1 MFTRITR
8 IFTDRQ
14 AIVLLGMLACSV
26 VSFAVESRS
35 GGLARPNILI
45 IMADDM
51 GFSDVGSYGGEIPT
65 PNLDRLAAG
74 GLRFTQFYNTS
85 RCAPTRASLLTGLYP
100 HQAGIGCDTSD
111 RHKPGYRGRLADHCI
126 TIAECLR
133 PAGYRTFITGKW
145 HIGIDR
151 PYWPLRRGFDR
162 FYGSEHG
169 GGHQFRMLPG
179 RHLIL
184 DDEVIEPGP
193 GWFSTT
199 AFTDYAVQFIKE
211 SLDLNQPFFGYVAYF
226 APHYPLQA
234 LPQDIQRH
242 VGRYRQGWEPLRVA
256 RHQRQLELGI
266 IHPTWA
272 LSPPDPD
279 IPAWS
284 TVQNKE
290 EMDLRMAVYAAMV
303 DEIDQGVGRI
313 VQTLAKH
320 SILDNTLLLF
330 LSDNGACPTG
340 GPLGAAGM
348 RRGNPRAATGSADS
362 FVAYGSAW
370 ANVGNTPFRRYKAE
384 VYEGGIAAPLIVHW
398 PAQIQDRNALRRQVA
413 HVIDLL
419 PTCLDVSGVQSPKTR
434 GGQAVL
440 PPEGRSLVPAF
451 HNQAIVRPALFW
463 EHMGNRAVRA
473 GKWKLVGPNGQPWEL
488 YDIEA
493 DRTEL
498 HNAAGLHPDVV
509 RTMAERYEQWARRC
523 NVVRP

>member
-1 MFTRITR
+1 MMIKQFQCMFTTLVV
-8 IFTDRQ
+8 
-14 AIVLLGMLACSV
+14 AAAC
-26 VSFAVESRS
+26 AVAETP
-35 GGLARPNILI
+35 RPNILI

-51 GFSDVGSYGGEIPT
+51 GFADAGCYGGEIAT

-100 HQAGIGCDTSD
+100 HQTGIGCDTQD
-111 RHKPGYRGRLADHCI
+111 WKKPGYRGFLNDRCV

-133 PAGYRTFITGKW
+133 PAGYRTFISGKW
-145 HIGIDR
+145 HVGLER
-151 PYWPLRRGFDR
+151 EHWPLRRGFDR

-184 DDEVIEPGP
+184 DNEIIQPGP
-193 GWFSTT
+193 DWFSTT
-199 AFTDYAVQFIKE
+199 AFTDYAVRFIDEAVALKK
-211 SLDLNQPFFGYVAYF
+211 PFFGYVAYF

-242 VGRYRQGWEPLRVA
+242 VGRYSRGWEPVRAA
-256 RHQRQLELGI
+256 RYQRQLELGI
-266 IHPTWA
+266 IRSDWP

-279 IPAWS
+279 IPDWAS
-284 TVQNKE
+284 VKDKK

-313 VQTLAKH
+313 IEALRKQQA
-320 SILDNTLLLF
+320 LDNTLLIF

-340 GPLGAAGM
+340 GPLGTAGM
-348 RRGNPRAATGSADS
+348 RRGNPLAITGTADS
-362 FVAYGSAW
+362 YVAYGSAW
-370 ANVGNTPFRRYKAE
+370 ANAGNTPFRRYKAE

-398 PAQIQDRNALRRQVA
+398 PSRIKDRGALRHQVS

-419 PTCLDVSGVQSPKTR
+419 PTCLDVAGAKHPTGS
-434 GGQAVL
+434 AV
-440 PPEGRSLVPAF
+440 PTEGRSLVPSFDDKPIEREAMC
-451 HNQAIVRPALFW
+451 W
-463 EHMGNRAVRA
+463 EHMGHRAVRL
-473 GKWKLVGPNGQPWEL
+473 GKWKLVAPHSGKWEL
-488 YDIEA
+488 YDMET

-498 HNAAGLHPDVV
+498 RDVAAQHPDIVGKLK
-509 RTMAERYEQWARRC
+509 AAYDQWARRC
-523 NVVRP
+523 NVEPWDKLRKNRQ